1 MRTGNLYL
9 EQAKRKFEKMDFKQG
24 SSQMIH
30 QITGLLD
37 SISPEQYSQ
46 NLDIFKGSTLGQH
59 FRHILDFYLVLLNH
73 YQSGLVDYT
82 LRERDAK
89 LETDPRYAMATFEQ
103 VLGKV
108 DQLDEQFPLKV
119 KADLL
124 FCSEGERPLIP
135 TSIGRELMYAYE
147 HAVHHLAIIRIGIEN
162 AFPDLEIANEIGIA
176 PATIKYRAT
185 FDS

>member
-1 MRTGNLYL
+1 
-9 EQAKRKFEKMDFKQG
+9 MDFKQG

-37 SISPEQYSQ
+37 NITPEQYAKG
-46 NLDIFKGSTLGQH
+46 LDIFKGSTLGQH

-73 YQSGLVDYT
+73 YKTGLVDYT
-82 LRERDAK
+82 LRERDPK
-89 LETDPRYAMATFEQ
+89 LETDPKYAMATFEE
-103 VLGKV
+103 VLTKL
-108 DQLDEQFPLKV
+108 DRLDEQTPLQV

-124 FCSEGERPLIP
+124 FCTEGERPLIP

-162 AFPDLEIANEIGIA
+162 AFPDLEIPKEVGIA